1 MARVL
6 IGGDICPIGDN
17 TPFFERGDAES
28 LFHDLLDEFRNA
40 DLVLAN
46 LECPLIEHPTPIAKT
61 GPVFGESVDC
71 IKAIRAAGIHVL
83 CLANNHI
90 LDHGAAGLASTI
102 AACDEAGIATV
113 GAGADVA
120 SARRIVVQVATDGMR
135 IGILAMAE
143 REFSVATT
151 ATAGAN
157 PLDLIDYVRNV
168 QANRGSIDYLIVLL
182 HGGAEF
188 LQAPSP
194 RLQEACRFLIE
205 TGANAVVVQHPHSF
219 GGYEH
224 YRGGHIVYGQGA
236 LVMDEPIYRDRRS
249 FHEGVLVA
257 LSIDAGGSSSMELI
271 PFEQS
276 DPVPGARKMEAH
288 PAAVLLETLATK
300 ARQVLD
306 PDYVALEWRRFCEEH
321 KHQYLSVLLAHNRIV
336 RRANRKGH
344 FSGWLYRGRRLLG
357 TRNVV
362 SCEPHREAVET
373 IFRERLV

>member
-1 MARVL
+1 MVKVL

-28 LFHDLLDEFRNA
+28 LFHDLLPELRNA
-40 DLVLAN
+40 DLVVAN
-46 LECPLIEHPTPIAKT
+46 LECPLIGCATPIAKT
-61 GPVFGESVDC
+61 GPVFGESVEC
-71 IKAIRAAGIHVL
+71 INAIKAAGIQVL

-90 LDHGAAGLASTI
+90 LDHGTAGIASTM
-102 AACDEAGIATV
+102 AVCEKAGIATV
-113 GAGADVA
+113 GAGADVS
-120 SARRIVVQVATDGMR
+120 SARRIVVQVVGGIR

-143 REFSVATT
+143 REFSVATAT
-151 ATAGAN
+151 AAGAN

-168 QANRGSIDYLIVLL
+168 QTNRASFDYLLVLL

-188 LQAPSP
+188 LEAPSP

-205 TGANAVVVQHPHSF
+205 AGAHAVVVQHPHSF

-236 LVMDEPIYRDRRS
+236 LVMDEPIYRERRS

-257 LSIDAGGSSSMELI
+257 LSIGADGAASMELI
-271 PFEQS
+271 PFVQS
-276 DPVPGARKMEAH
+276 DPVPGARRMEPHRARM
-288 PAAVLLETLATK
+288 LLETLAAK
-300 ARQVLD
+300 SRRLLD
-306 PDYVALEWRRFCEEH
+306 PDYVASEWRRFCEEH
-321 KHQYLSVLLAHNRIV
+321 KHQYLSVLLAHNRIL

-344 FSGWLYRGRRLLG
+344 LSGWLYRPRRLLG

-362 SCEPHREAVET
+362 SCETHREAVET
-373 IFRERLV
+373 IFKERLV